1 MQQVRDSFNYGAQAI
16 TAPVEVLKAIF
27 KNPNIEKAV
36 DDFNSDWYAMYGEGT
51 GICDL

>member
-1 MQQVRDSFNYGAQAI
+1 MRLTELEKTSRAKRGI
-16 TAPVEVLKAIF
+16 LLMKTIKS
-27 KNPNIEKAV
+27 NPSIEKAV